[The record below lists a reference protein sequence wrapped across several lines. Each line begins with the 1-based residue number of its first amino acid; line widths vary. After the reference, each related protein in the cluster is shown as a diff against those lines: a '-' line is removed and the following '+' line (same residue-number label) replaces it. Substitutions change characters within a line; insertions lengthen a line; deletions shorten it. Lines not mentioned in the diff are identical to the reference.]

1 MNILEPIWI
10 GLDQLRTNKLRSFL
24 TLLGLLIG
32 VASVTGIVSLA
43 EGLRTRVTSELDRL
57 GGISL
62 IFVSNPRTFYRDDEG
77 RWVRRTHNE
86 QLVMEDI
93 ARIEEEVPGV
103 RSIIPRDGTG
113 GNLRYG
119 KVSTSAQVIG
129 TTLGFTRAMDWQ
141 VGRGRFLN
149 RTDLEDWRN
158 VVVLGFS
165 LAQDL
170 FGTEDPLGQEI
181 KINGERFD
189 VIGVMEEKR
198 VFDEDMGDQAVIPIT
213 TLQKRL
219 TGRRQ
224 LSFLQVQAEL
234 GADPQEVVAG
244 IRRTLKRYHRF
255 GEDFQVESAG
265 DQIEEINS
273 VILIMKLVGGGIA
286 GISLLVGGIGIMNIM
301 LVSVTERTRE
311 IGIRKAV
318 GAKRSDVLIQFL
330 LESMVLAMAGGAA
343 GIVVGWLLGTG
354 LAAIISSLAG
364 ESFPAVVNM
373 QAAIGAIVFSG
384 LIGVFFGVYPAV
396 RASRLDP
403 VEALRYE

>member
-113 GNLRYG
+113 GNLRCG

-265 DQIEEINS
+265 EQIEEINS

-318 GAKRSDVLIQFL
+318 GAKRTDVLIQFL
-330 LESMVLAMAGGAA
+330 LESMVLAMAGGVA

>member
-1 MNILEPIWI
+1 VNILEPIWI

>member
-1 MNILEPIWI
+1 VNILEPIWI

-265 DQIEEINS
+265 EQIEEINS

-318 GAKRSDVLIQFL
+318 GAKRTDVLIQFL

>member
-265 DQIEEINS
+265 EQIEEINS

-318 GAKRSDVLIQFL
+318 GAKRTDVLIQFL
-330 LESMVLAMAGGAA
+330 LESMVLAMAGGVA

>member
-1 MNILEPIWI
+1 VNLIEPIRV

-32 VASVTGIVSLA
+32 VGSVTGIVSLA

-57 GGISL
+57 GGTSL
-62 IFVSNPRTFYRDDEG
+62 IFISNPRTFYRDESG

-86 QLVMEDI
+86 QLEMADI
-93 ARIEEEVPGV
+93 DRIQTEVSAV
-103 RSIIPRDGTG
+103 RSIIPRDGMG
-113 GNLRYG
+113 ANLRYG
-119 KVSTSAQVIG
+119 KVAVSAQVIG
-129 TTLGFTRAMDWQ
+129 TTLGFTRAMDWWI
-141 VGRGRFLN
+141 GRGRFLN
-149 RTDLEDWRN
+149 RGDLEDWRN

-170 FGTEDPLGQEI
+170 FGSDDPLGREI

-189 VIGVMEEKR
+189 VIGIMEEKR
-198 VFDEDMGDQAVIPIT
+198 VFDQDMGDQAVIPIT

-224 LSFLQVQAEL
+224 ISFLQVQSTL
-234 GADPQEVVAG
+234 GSDPETVVAE

-255 GEDFQVESAG
+255 GEDFQIESAG
-265 DQIEEINS
+265 QQIEEINS

-311 IGIRKAV
+311 IGVRKAV
-318 GAKRSDVLIQFL
+318 GARRIDILLQFL
-330 LESMVLAMAGGAA
+330 LESMVLAMVGGICGIAA
-343 GIVVGWLLGTG
+343 GYLLGSG
-354 LAAIISSLAG
+354 LAAIISRLSG
-364 ESFPAVVNM
+364 ESFPAVVNL
-373 QAAIGAIVFSG
+373 QAAVGAIVFSG
-384 LIGVFFGVYPAV
+384 FIGVFFGVYPAV

>member
-1 MNILEPIWI
+1 VNILEPIWI

-198 VFDEDMGDQAVIPIT
+198 IFDEDMGDQAVIPIT

-265 DQIEEINS
+265 DQIAEINS

-373 QAAIGAIVFSG
+373 QAAVGAIVFSG